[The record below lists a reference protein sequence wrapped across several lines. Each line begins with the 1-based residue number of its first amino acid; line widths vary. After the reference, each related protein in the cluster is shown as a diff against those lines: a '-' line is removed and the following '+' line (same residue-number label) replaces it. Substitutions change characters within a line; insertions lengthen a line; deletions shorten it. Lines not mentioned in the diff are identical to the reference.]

1 MQHPL
6 RRFCFAY
13 KIEKEYTVAMTT
25 MTIPKTFRRSDD
37 LVILSRTE
45 YESLK
50 SRVVPVFTPTKSD
63 LLALARARRNF
74 RAGKTISLAQLKRD
88 LANRN

>member
-1 MQHPL
+1 
-6 RRFCFAY
+6 
-13 KIEKEYTVAMTT
+13 MTT
-25 MTIPKTFRRSDD
+25 MTIPKTFRGSDD

-50 SRVVPVFTPTKSD
+50 SRVVPIFTPTKAD
-63 LLALARARRNF
+63 LSALTRARRNF